1 MKIQSCNPMVHL
13 IAVFLALVAVMLC
26 ETLYAAPVS
35 AVEPEQQASPTPIE
49 ITSDSMVTNSQ
60 KHAAIFIGNVT
71 ATQGKSRLTADQLTI
86 FYKSGSNAE
95 SAGTNDIERMEA
107 QGHVRIMFDN
117 KLAVSNQAVYTVKE
131 RKLVLEGPDSKVIS
145 GRDEIA
151 GSKITFYRDDG
162 RMTLESDDRSRVKAV
177 IHSQQRGLN

>member
-1 MKIQSCNPMVHL
+1 MGHL
-13 IAVFLALVAVMLC
+13 MAVFLALVAGILC
-26 ETLYAAPVS
+26 ETLYATPVS
-35 AVEPEQQASPTPIE
+35 AVQPKQQASPTPIE
-49 ITSDSMVTNSQ
+49 ITADSMVTNSQ
-60 KHAAIFIGNVT
+60 KHAAVFSGNVT

-86 FYKSGSNAE
+86 FYKSGSKGE
-95 SAGTNDIERMEA
+95 SAGTNDIERLEA

-117 KLAVSNQAVYTVKE
+117 KLAVSNQAVYIIKE

-151 GSKITFYRDDG
+151 GAKITFYRDNG
-162 RMTLESDDRSRVKAV
+162 RMILESDDRSRVKAV